1 MQKRFALAA
10 VMALAAVV
18 ACSGNALAV
27 DKTVADGETVNLTAV
42 TTINVA
48 DNWTIESGGKVNQ
61 SAGVTMRGVINLYGD
76 WVWASGTWTQG
87 YAGVV
92 NIYDGA
98 HFNYGGGTMS
108 TVAGTPATIAMHGGT
123 LSATGLAIGTQYS
136 AAGSG
141 IMNHSAGL
149 VDVAGTL
156 ILKAVSGY
164 TSQYNMSGGSLEAN
178 VLDIAANSTMS
189 IIGSGADIDVG
200 TTNLRA
206 KLAYTFGADGVAAL
220 STGVLA
226 ISQVAA
232 PTIEISLGAGA
243 SLTSGQTFDLIYF
256 NSYSTAFEM
265 KGRIA
270 NISLVGNGV
279 DVSQWYLQEV
289 NTETGKAIQVVAVPE
304 PATMAL
310 LGVGLA
316 GMLVRRCR
324 RR

>member
-1 MQKRFALAA
+1 
-10 VMALAAVV
+10 
-18 ACSGNALAV
+18 
-27 DKTVADGETVNLTAV
+27 
-42 TTINVA
+42 
-48 DNWTIESGGKVNQ
+48 
-61 SAGVTMRGVINLYGD
+61 
-76 WVWASGTWTQG
+76 
-87 YAGVV
+87 
-92 NIYDGA
+92 
-98 HFNYGGGTMS
+98 
-108 TVAGTPATIAMHGGT
+108 
-123 LSATGLAIGTQYS
+123 
-136 AAGSG
+136 
-141 IMNHSAGL
+141 MNHSAGL

-316 GMLVRRCR
+316 GMLVRRR
-324 RR
+324 RRR